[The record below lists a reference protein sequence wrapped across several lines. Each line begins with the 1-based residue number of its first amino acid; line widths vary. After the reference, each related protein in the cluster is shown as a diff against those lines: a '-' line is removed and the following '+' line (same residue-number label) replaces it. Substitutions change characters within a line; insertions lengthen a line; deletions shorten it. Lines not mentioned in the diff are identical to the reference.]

1 MLIGEQGNVI
11 MSVKQTP
18 VGRRPFVQMSSEVLS
33 RPRSLETNK
42 QTENKKQ
49 SLGKG
54 MGDEGWGLE
63 MGQKKRASTNG
74 HLSDLGHKMIRC

>member
-18 VGRRPFVQMSSEVLS
+18 VGQRPFVQMSSEVLS

-49 SLGKG
+49 SLGD
-54 MGDEGWGLE
+54 GDGG
-63 MGQKKRASTNG
+63 
-74 HLSDLGHKMIRC
+74 

>member
-18 VGRRPFVQMSSEVLS
+18 VGRRSFVQMSSEVLS

-49 SLGKG
+49 SLGE
-54 MGDEGWGLE
+54 GDGG
-63 MGQKKRASTNG
+63 
-74 HLSDLGHKMIRC
+74 